1 MANNQYPNPAKPYLL
16 KEIVTKMYDD
26 CGYAQFIRDQIAKA
40 RAGDPAAKKTVDA
53 QFQAD
58 PTELDALGIP
68 KQDQSAYALCTD
80 PKTRLLDFVDVKTAV

>member
-1 MANNQYPNPAKPYLL
+1 MANNQYPNPPKQYLL
-16 KEIVTKMYDD
+16 KEIVSKMYDD

-68 KQDQSAYALCTD
+68 KTAQSDFAACTD